1 MTIAQLDTENA
12 DRNIT
17 SVITVLT
24 HTPDASNPMVCLG
37 YIALGDG
44 SKNLDGTGGAFELT
58 ITVGG
63 QTVQPAAQSITFGT
77 EVRSSVWTT
86 PFPVPAN
93 AEVILRVKSP
103 NAADT
108 DVDVTAYLF
117 DASAAG
123 AAVGSVTGAV
133 GSVGSGGITAATF
146 AADAITAAKIASD
159 VGDEIAASLLDLAA
173 GVESGVTVR
182 QALRA
187 MASVL
192 AGTAT
197 GGPGVSAF
205 KAIANAGTTRVT
217 STADADGDRSSIL
230 LNL

>member
-1 MTIAQLDTENA
+1 MITQLDTENA

-17 SVITVLT
+17 STTTVLT
-24 HTPDASNPMVCLG
+24 HTPSATDHMVCMG

-44 SKNLDGTGGAFELT
+44 TKNLDGTGGAFLLT

-77 EVRSSVWTT
+77 EVRSAVWTT

-93 AEVILRVKSP
+93 AEVVLRVQSP

-108 DVDVTAYLF
+108 DVDVTAYLY
-117 DASAAG
+117 DTSAEASADNIA
-123 AAVGSVTGAV
+123 
-133 GSVGSGGITAATF
+133 TA
-146 AADAITAAKIASD
+146 
-159 VGDEIAASLLDLAA
+159 LLDLTSA
-173 GVESGVTVR
+173 VESGVTVR

-187 MASVL
+187 MSAVL

-205 KAIANAGTTRVT
+205 KAIANSGTTRVT
-217 STADADGDRSSIL
+217 STADADGDRSSIV